1 MNPRSSDP
9 ATPRTSTPKIVGSPL
24 FEGGPDAELI
34 LGVARGCVGASAPD
48 GEHLTPVQ
56 VSVVHA
62 LTEAMTG
69 FDVDFDGL
77 EPIGAAELGAA
88 LAGQSPGFR
97 ARIMQV
103 IVLAELILH
112 PIPSDV
118 ARRVEEYS
126 RAIGVQEDLVRVA
139 RHYAEGHLGLAAFDL
154 RRTGYLD
161 RWKPETASALHT
173 KTELAEPF
181 EPDCNDPEL
190 FQRWRALEDLPEGTL
205 GRAVTD
211 FYRARG
217 FVYPGRVESAP
228 PYLAQHDW
236 VHCIGDYCS
245 KLDGEFEVF
254 GLIGRADPDPRGFTW
269 IATIIGL
276 FDTGYHDAEALF
288 RMDISE
294 RWLEKPGMDVRLA
307 DAMRRGAICGRDL
320 MTVDYFEHAHRPL
333 AEMPD
338 VLGIPPKSRAAID
351 AGSTSPFDPDWRHAM
366 SEFQHEAGLVMSAG
380 A

>member
-1 MNPRSSDP
+1 V
-9 ATPRTSTPKIVGSPL
+9 TITGSPL
-24 FEGGPDAELI
+24 FEGGPDAATI
-34 LGVARGCVGASAPD
+34 LAVARGCVGAASPD
-48 GEHLTPVQ
+48 GAHLTPVQ
-56 VSVVHA
+56 TSVVHA

-77 EPIGAAELGAA
+77 DPIAADDLGAA
-88 LAGQSPGFR
+88 LADQAPAFR
-97 ARIMQV
+97 TRIMQV

-126 RAIGVQEDLVRVA
+126 CAIGVQEDLVRVA

-154 RRTGYLD
+154 RRTGYLE

-181 EPDCNDPEL
+181 EADCNDPAL
-190 FQRWRALEDLPEGTL
+190 HQRWHELEELPAGTL

-217 FVYPGRVESAP
+217 FVYPGMPGSAP

-236 VHCIGDYCS
+236 LHCIADYCS
-245 KLDGEFEVF
+245 RLDGEFEVF

-276 FDTGYHDAEALF
+276 FDTGVHDAEGLF
-288 RMDISE
+288 RMDVSE

-320 MTVDYFEHAHRPL
+320 MTIDYFEHAERPL
-333 AEMPD
+333 VEMPD
-338 VLGIPPKSRAAID
+338 VLGIPPKSPAAI
-351 AGSTSPFDPDWRHAM
+351 ASGSTSPFDPDWHHAM
-366 SEFQHEAGLVMSAG
+366 SEFQHHAGLS
-380 A
+380 